1 MKKTEVT
8 RQVRFPFSAT
18 ICGIWCRHDLWC
30 VTQIKYLF
38 LVIQV
43 ITNIHHYIIGKL
55 QWHSNSC
62 EMTDEMWKLIE
73 INCETTVV
81 VKTTSCLPRTHPIFT
96 RLSSKTC
103 SGMVPHKVGMMYWNL
118 DAKLSNKTYDFC
130 IFVAIDLKIGTHIDW
145 TYRGG
150 GGLYPANTQRFL
162 NIAGKF
168 RWAYLGQTLQQPCSN
183 VCQNIFWVA
192 M

>member
-1 MKKTEVT
+1 MSLHNIHVNYSFWPIGCLLVVYGLILDEWCCLHVRMKKTEVT

-18 ICGIWCRHDLWC
+18 KCGIWCRHDLWC

-38 LVIQV
+38 PVIQV

-81 VKTTSCLPRTHPIFT
+81 VKTTSCLPRSHPIFT

-103 SGMVPHKVGMMYWNL
+103 SGMVPHKIRHDVLESRCEVIEQN
-118 DAKLSNKTYDFC
+118 
-130 IFVAIDLKIGTHIDW
+130 I
-145 TYRGG
+145 
-150 GGLYPANTQRFL
+150 RFL
-162 NIAGKF
+162 HF
-168 RWAYLGQTLQQPCSN
+168 CSDWS
-183 VCQNIFWVA
+183 QNWYTHWLDL
-192 M
+192 